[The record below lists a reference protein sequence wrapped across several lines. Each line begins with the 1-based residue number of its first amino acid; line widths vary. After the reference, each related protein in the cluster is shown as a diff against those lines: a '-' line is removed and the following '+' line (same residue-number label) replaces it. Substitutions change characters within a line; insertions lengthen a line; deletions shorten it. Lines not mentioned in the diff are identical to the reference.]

1 MLQSQAIQ
9 DRDEFQKIIETQ
21 KEIRELEVKV
31 QRNRLDKIKGYAVEL
46 KKQIA
51 VKSENKQQD
60 TRLKYESGK
69 QIKDMLK
76 SEHEVLEKIK
86 REKLQVM
93 KDLGIPEKYQVEL
106 ANLKV

>member
-1 MLQSQAIQ
+1 MRAQ
-9 DRDEFQKIIETQ
+9 RD
-21 KEIRELEVKV
+21 
-31 QRNRLDKIKGYAVEL
+31 RLDKIKGHAVEL
-46 KKQIA
+46 NKQIA
-51 VKSENKQQD
+51 VKSENKRQA

-69 QIKDMLK
+69 QIKDILK